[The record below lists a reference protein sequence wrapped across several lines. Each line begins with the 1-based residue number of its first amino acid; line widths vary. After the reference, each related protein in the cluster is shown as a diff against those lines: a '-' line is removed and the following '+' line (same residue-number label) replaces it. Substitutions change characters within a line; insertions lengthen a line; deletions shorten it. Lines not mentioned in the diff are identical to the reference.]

1 MKAGKD
7 VYAVFYRPDGST
19 AFHTPSHGENPVRL
33 QAMAATAPTPVLPE
47 YLADYADVFS
57 NENASILPAHNKLDH
72 AIETENGEPPFGPLY
87 NLSQSELQVL
97 RTYLEE
103 STKKGWIRRSTSPA
117 GALVLF

>member
-1 MKAGKD
+1 
-7 VYAVFYRPDGST
+7 
-19 AFHTPSHGENPVRL
+19 
-33 QAMAATAPTPVLPE
+33 MAATASTPVLPK
-47 YLADYADVFS
+47 YLADYANVFS

-72 AIETENGEPPFGPLY
+72 AIETKDGEPPFGPLY

-103 STKKGWIRRSTSPA
+103 SMKKGWIRRSTSLA